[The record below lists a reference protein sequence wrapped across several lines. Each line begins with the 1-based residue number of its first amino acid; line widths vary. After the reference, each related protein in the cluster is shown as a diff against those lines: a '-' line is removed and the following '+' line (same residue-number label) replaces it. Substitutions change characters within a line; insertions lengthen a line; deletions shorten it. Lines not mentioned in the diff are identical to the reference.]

1 MGTKMQRSL
10 ILLCAA
16 LAISA
21 CDKIPDA
28 AYHPRG
34 TPESLLDASTERVSI
49 QLSDRSS
56 LQELSYWLDQ
66 EQPTRAELQCVDGD
80 LLCSAASG
88 TLAQFNVPTTR
99 APGNNSVH
107 LVYERVVARDCDNRF
122 IDAVHNP
129 YNLNHPTFGCSLA
142 ANIVQHATDKRQ
154 FTSPA
159 LLPNMDGRR
168 VYHVQRAA
176 AQGNTYAPRN
186 INTDFQP
193 ITNSV
198 SQ

>member
-1 MGTKMQRSL
+1 MQRGL
-10 ILLCAA
+10 ILLSAV
-16 LAISA
+16 LAVSA
-21 CDKIPDA
+21 CSKIPDA
-28 AYHPRG
+28 AYHQRG

-49 QLSDRSS
+49 QLNDSSS

-80 LLCSAASG
+80 LLCSAANG
-88 TLAQFNVPTTR
+88 TLAQFNVPTSQ
-99 APGNNSVH
+99 ASGNNTVH
-107 LVYERVVARDCDNRF
+107 LVYERVIARDCDNRF
-122 IDAVHNP
+122 VDMLHNP

-159 LLPNMDGRR
+159 LLSNMDGRR
-168 VYHVQRAA
+168 AYHVQRAA
-176 AQGNTYAPRN
+176 AQGNTYAPRS

-193 ITNSV
+193 ITGSV
-198 SQ
+198 SE